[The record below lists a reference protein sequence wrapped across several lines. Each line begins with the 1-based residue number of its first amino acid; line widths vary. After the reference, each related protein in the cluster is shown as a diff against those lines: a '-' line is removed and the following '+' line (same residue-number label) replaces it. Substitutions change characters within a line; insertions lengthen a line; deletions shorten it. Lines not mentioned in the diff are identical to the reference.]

1 MGFHLTKHAQVALSS
16 NITPSH
22 GNSPTRHYAQTEEP
36 NARNH
41 RLSLGQCEC
50 PKYTFNVP
58 QINLHKG
65 MLVRL
70 PDGLIPTLYTATHNS
85 CKQHNHDFHPERSHA
100 PRQHAHK
107 ALHLRAAGKSNGERC
122 SYVEVDKG
130 TYLARREVLPRA
142 HMHNVCQYACGHGHG
157 VLRVTTQQM

>member
-1 MGFHLTKHAQVALSS
+1 
-16 NITPSH
+16 
-22 GNSPTRHYAQTEEP
+22 
-36 NARNH
+36 
-41 RLSLGQCEC
+41 
-50 PKYTFNVP
+50 
-58 QINLHKG
+58 

-107 ALHLRAAGKSNGERC
+107 ALHLRAAGKSHGERC

-130 TYLARREVLPRA
+130 AACLHTWRDVKCFREHTCTMSVNTLAAIAMVSCASPHNKSEPSRA
-142 HMHNVCQYACGHGHG
+142 H
-157 VLRVTTQQM
+157 TTSSLTYVAQSGELLQRNAAKQLWKNGLVEVGLKISEVIARS